1 MLEEGDEDE
10 DDGDEDEDE
19 DDGEDD
25 GEDDVLESG
34 VNDEDDE
41 FKDRRLINT
50 KIKESRGL
58 TKRTRKDKKN
68 ARIKHKNK

>member
-10 DDGDEDEDE
+10 DDEEDEE
-19 DDGEDD
+19 EDD